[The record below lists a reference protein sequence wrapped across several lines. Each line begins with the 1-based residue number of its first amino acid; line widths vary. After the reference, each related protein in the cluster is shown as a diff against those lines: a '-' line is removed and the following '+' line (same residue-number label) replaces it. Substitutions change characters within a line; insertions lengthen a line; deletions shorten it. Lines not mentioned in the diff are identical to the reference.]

1 MYSSMPKRFRLSKQ
15 HQLWILAAIVCLG
28 LTWLGIKLLGQYNPI
43 QLQALIRQTGVWG
56 PLCYVGLYA
65 IATLILLPSTPLNIS
80 GGVLF
85 GPWFG
90 IIWTSVGAIVAAAI
104 AFLFSRTL
112 GRPVM
117 EKKLAGRW
125 EKMDAEIRRG
135 GLFYMF
141 AIRLIPVMPYGIV
154 NFAAGLTAIR
164 FRDYLV
170 GTTVGTVPSVLP
182 FVLIGSSGI
191 NAISTGNLLPLLGA
205 LGLTGALVLFST
217 WYKARKRE

>member
-1 MYSSMPKRFRLSKQ
+1 MRKRFRFTRRQ
-15 HQLWILAAIVCLG
+15 QLWILAAIACLG
-28 LTWLGIKLLGQYNPI
+28 LTWLGIHLLGQYKPE
-43 QLQALIRQTGVWG
+43 QLQTFIRQTGIWG

-90 IIWTSVGAIVAAAI
+90 TIWTSVGAIVAAAI
-104 AFLFSRTL
+104 AFIFSRTL

-125 EKMDAEIRRG
+125 EKMDTEIRRG

-141 AIRLIPVMPYGIV
+141 AIRLVPIMPYGIV

-182 FVLIGSSGI
+182 FVLIGSSGL
-191 NAISTGNLLPLLGA
+191 NAVSTGNLWPLLGA
-205 LGLTGALVLFST
+205 LGLTGLLVLFST
-217 WYKARKRE
+217 WYKTRTR

>member
-1 MYSSMPKRFRLSKQ
+1 MFKLFRRSKRYQ
-15 HQLWILAAIVCLG
+15 VWIVLAIACLG
-28 LTWLGIKLLGQYNPI
+28 ITWLGIHAMGRYTPQ

-65 IATLILLPSTPLNIS
+65 IATLMLLPSTPLNIS

-85 GPWFG
+85 GPWLG
-90 IIWTSVGAIVAAAI
+90 TLWTSVGAIAAAAI
-104 AFLFSRTL
+104 AFVFSRTL

-125 EKMDAEIRRG
+125 EKMDTEIKRG

-141 AIRLIPVMPYGIV
+141 AIRLVPVMPYGIV
-154 NFAAGLTAIR
+154 NFAAGLTGIR

-170 GTTVGTVPSVLP
+170 GTTVGTIPSVLP
-182 FVLIGSSGI
+182 FVLIGSSGL
-191 NAISTGNLLPLLGA
+191 NAWSTGNLWPLLGA
-205 LGLTGALVLFST
+205 LGLTGALVFCST
-217 WYKARKRE
+217 WYKAKQKKT